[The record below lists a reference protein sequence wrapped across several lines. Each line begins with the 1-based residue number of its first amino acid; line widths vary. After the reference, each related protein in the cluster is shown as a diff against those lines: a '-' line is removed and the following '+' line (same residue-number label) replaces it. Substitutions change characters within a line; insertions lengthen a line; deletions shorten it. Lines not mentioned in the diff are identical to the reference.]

1 MIAGK
6 RKTIG
11 VFLCKAYTVFDNA
24 VYHALEEEAHRLNY
38 DVIIFTT
45 VGFFSSQNEYDSQ
58 ERGMFSFAPIE
69 QLDGIIVA
77 PDTYE
82 IEGFRDQL
90 YEELKRRAKC
100 PVVSIRHQE
109 EEYDCVYTDEN
120 LAIRPL
126 MKHLLRSQLLLRQ
139 LTTPRRRCASCLPTT
154 PTT

>member
-11 VFLCKAYTVFDNA
+11 VFLCKAYSVFDHA
-24 VYHALEEEAHRLNY
+24 VYHALEEAAHKLNY

-58 ERGMFSFAPIE
+58 ERGMFAFAPIE
-69 QLDGIIVA
+69 QLDGILVA

-90 YEELKRRAKC
+90 YEELRRRAKC

-109 EEYDCVYTDEN
+109 EDYDCVYTDEN

-126 MKHLLRSQLLLRQ
+126 MN
-139 LTTPRRRCASCLPTT
+139 
-154 PTT
+154 